1 MADWEYKDK
10 YDLNDFIR
18 IIDVLR
24 APGGCPWDIKQTH
37 ETLKRNAIEEAWE
50 VCDAIDEGSID
61 HLREELG
68 DLLMQVIFH
77 ASIEKDRGG
86 FTLDDVS
93 DEAVKKLI
101 HRHPHVF
108 GQVQADTPEEVL
120 ANWDAIKRA
129 DRGQQSVAS
138 AMDGIPRGLPGL
150 MRSEKIQ
157 NKAAKVGFD
166 WPVVA
171 GAMDKLREEVGELQ
185 EGIDAGDVENI
196 KEELGDVLFSA
207 VNVARFYKI
216 DSEAC
221 MHAAC
226 AKFLRRF
233 KYLEEHAAEKGLALE
248 DMSLAQME
256 EIYQQARHDLEGKE
270 PVPVNVPD
278 EK

>member
-1 MADWEYKDK
+1 MVDWTYKDK
-10 YDLNDFIR
+10 YDLNDFIH

-24 APGGCPWDIKQTH
+24 SPGGCPWDIKQTH
-37 ETLKRNAIEEAWE
+37 ESLKRNAVEEAYE
-50 VCDAIDEGSID
+50 VCDAIDEGSME

-77 ASIEKDRGG
+77 ASIEKERGG
-86 FTLDDVS
+86 FDLDDVS
-93 DEAVKKLI
+93 DEAVKKLV

-108 GQVQADTPEEVL
+108 ADVKADTPDEVL

-166 WPVVA
+166 WPEVS

-185 EGIDAGDVENI
+185 EGIDAGDIENI

-207 VNVARFYKI
+207 VNVARFYKL
-216 DSEAC
+216 DSEEL
-221 MHAAC
+221 MHSAC
-226 AKFLRRF
+226 AKFVRHF
-233 KYLEEHAAEKGLALE
+233 KYLEEHAAEKGMRLE
-248 DMSLAQME
+248 DMSLGQME
-256 EIYQQARHDLEGKE
+256 EIYQQGRRDLVGKE
-270 PVPVNVPD
+270 HVPVQFD
-278 EK
+278 

>member
-1 MADWEYKDK
+1 MVDWTYKDK
-10 YDLNDFIR
+10 YDLNDFIH

-24 APGGCPWDIKQTH
+24 SPGGCPWDIKQTH
-37 ETLKRNAIEEAWE
+37 ESLKRNAVEEAYE
-50 VCDAIDEGSID
+50 VCDAIDEGSME

-77 ASIEKDRGG
+77 ASIEKERGG
-86 FTLDDVS
+86 FDLDDVS
-93 DEAVKKLI
+93 DEAVKKLV

-108 GQVQADTPEEVL
+108 ADVKADTPDEVL

-129 DRGQQSVAS
+129 DRGQQSVSS

-166 WPVVA
+166 WPEVS

-185 EGIDAGDVENI
+185 EGIDAGDIENI

-207 VNVARFYKI
+207 VNVARFYKL
-216 DSEAC
+216 DSEEL
-221 MHAAC
+221 MRSAC
-226 AKFLRRF
+226 AKFIRRF
-233 KYLEEHAAEKGLALE
+233 KYLEEHAAEKGMRLE
-248 DMSLAQME
+248 DMSLGQLE
-256 EIYQQARHDLEGKE
+256 EIYQQGRRDLEGKE
-270 PVPVNVPD
+270 PVPVQFD
-278 EK
+278 

>member
-1 MADWEYKDK
+1 MVDWTYKDK
-10 YDLNDFIR
+10 YDLNDFIH

-24 APGGCPWDIKQTH
+24 SPGGCPWDIKQTH
-37 ETLKRNAIEEAWE
+37 ESLKRNAVEEAYE
-50 VCDAIDEGSID
+50 VCDAIDEGSME

-77 ASIEKDRGG
+77 ASIEKERGG
-86 FTLDDVS
+86 FDLDDVS
-93 DEAVKKLI
+93 DEAVKKLV

-108 GQVQADTPEEVL
+108 ADVKADTPDEVL

-157 NKAAKVGFD
+157 NKAAKVGLD
-166 WPVVA
+166 WPEVS

-185 EGIDAGDVENI
+185 EGIDAGDIENI

-207 VNVARFYKI
+207 VNVARFYKL
-216 DSEAC
+216 DSEELI
-221 MHAAC
+221 HSAC
-226 AKFLRRF
+226 AKFIRRF
-233 KYLEEHAAEKGLALE
+233 KYLEEHAAEKGMRLE
-248 DMSLAQME
+248 DMSLGQLE
-256 EIYQQARHDLEGKE
+256 EIYQQGRRDLEGKE
-270 PVPVNVPD
+270 PVPVQFD
-278 EK
+278 